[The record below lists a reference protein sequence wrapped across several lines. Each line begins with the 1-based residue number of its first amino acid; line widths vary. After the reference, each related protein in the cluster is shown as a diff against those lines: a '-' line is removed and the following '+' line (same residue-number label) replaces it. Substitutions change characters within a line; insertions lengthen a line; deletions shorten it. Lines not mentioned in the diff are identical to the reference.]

1 MTTMILP
8 DQIQSLIDAEVDRLS
23 GSFAALRMTART
35 KGTRKKT
42 MAAMK
47 KAIAAM
53 FCEFEVG

>member
-1 MTTMILP
+1 
-8 DQIQSLIDAEVDRLS
+8 
-23 GSFAALRMTART
+23 MTART